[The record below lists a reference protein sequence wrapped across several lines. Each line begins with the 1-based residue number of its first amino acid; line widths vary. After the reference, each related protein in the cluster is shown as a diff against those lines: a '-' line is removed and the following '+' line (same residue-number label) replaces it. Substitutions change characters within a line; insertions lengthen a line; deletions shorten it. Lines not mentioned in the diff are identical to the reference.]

1 MCSLAR
7 MCSLTTMALV
17 EKAQSQEGALNGADE
32 DVMAWE
38 VVLEPDVLLMC

>member
-1 MCSLAR
+1 

-38 VVLEPDVLLMC
+38 VVLEPDALLMC